1 MKQSIDLK
9 NIGKG
14 FSKFFERYHTIM
26 FFLFLGIGLAICMIM
41 VVQII
46 NLSSQ
51 TDMTGVTPINQS
63 FDEATVKRLQEL
75 DTSNQNP
82 DIPAGRVNPFVE

>member
-9 NIGKG
+9 NIGKVFG
-14 FSKFFERYHTIM
+14 GFFERYHTIM
-26 FFLFLGIGLAICMIM
+26 FFLLLGIGLAICMIM
-41 VVQII
+41 IVQII

-51 TDMTGVTPINQS
+51 TDMNNVTPINQN

-82 DIPAGRVNPFVE
+82 SIPSGRVNPFVE